1 MEASQFGPNFD
12 LADME
17 IQTHL
22 KQKAAHYAVRF
33 IESGMVIGLGTGST
47 ARFAVE
53 RLGELLRGGKL
64 QDVTGIPS
72 SMQTE
77 EFARSEAITT
87 TDFSR
92 HPVIDITIDGADEVD
107 ARLNLIKGGGGALL
121 REKVLA
127 QASNR
132 NIIIVDASKMSSNLG
147 NRWAVPVEVVPF
159 ARNSV
164 ENFLKG
170 LGASVSLRQNAKD
183 APFQTDQHNL
193 ILDADFGLIQ
203 QPQQLAETL
212 SCRAGI
218 VEHGIFIGLTTDLII
233 AEETRIRHLQR
244 HTDHIAESKQP
255 EF

>member
-1 MEASQFGPNFD
+1 
-12 LADME
+12 ME
-17 IQTHL
+17 IQSHL
-22 KQKAAHYAVRF
+22 KQKVAHHAVRF

-53 RLGELLRGGKL
+53 RLGELLRDGKL

-72 SMQTE
+72 SLQTE
-77 EFARSEAITT
+77 ELARSEAIPL
-87 TDFSR
+87 TDFSA

-127 QASNR
+127 QVSNR
-132 NIIIVDASKMSSNLG
+132 NIIIVEASKMTPNLG

-159 ARNSV
+159 ALNSV

-170 LGASVSLRQNAKD
+170 LGASVSLRQTAD
-183 APFQTDQHNL
+183 GASFRTDQHNY

-203 QPQQLAETL
+203 QPRKLSETL

-218 VEHGIFIGLTTDLII
+218 VEHGIFISLATDLII
-233 AEETRIRHLQR
+233 AEETGIRHLQR
-244 HTDHIAESKQP
+244 HNDHIVETKQLL
-255 EF
+255 E